1 MNRQV
6 ITIFGG
12 SGFVGRHLVRR
23 LAGGGGELRIAVR
36 DIEAAQYL
44 KTLGDVGQVVLLQTD
59 ICDAA
64 QVTNAVAGTDTVIN
78 LVGVLYERG
87 QRTFEHIHVEG
98 ALNVAQA
105 ASEAG
110 AKRMVH
116 VSALGADPDSP
127 AQYGR
132 TKAAGEQAVA
142 EAFDGATIFRP
153 SVIFGPEDNFFNLFA
168 GLMRFMP
175 VMPVIGAPA
184 LPKISFGGECGVD
197 IDFFDQGGCRFQP
210 VFVGDVAEAMTRA
223 LDDKASRGVT
233 YELGGPRAY
242 SFKEIMELLLAATG
256 RKRIL
261 VPVPL
266 GVAYAKAV
274 FLQMWPKPLL
284 TPDQANLMRVDNVV
298 SGKAPG
304 LDVLGIGATAAEA
317 IVPTYLHR
325 FRTPSHR
332 DPHAV

>member
-116 VSALGADPDSP
+116 MSALGADPDSP

-132 TKAAGEQAVA
+132 TKAAG
-142 EAFDGATIFRP
+142 
-153 SVIFGPEDNFFNLFA
+153 
-168 GLMRFMP
+168 
-175 VMPVIGAPA
+175 
-184 LPKISFGGECGVD
+184 
-197 IDFFDQGGCRFQP
+197 
-210 VFVGDVAEAMTRA
+210 
-223 LDDKASRGVT
+223 
-233 YELGGPRAY
+233 
-242 SFKEIMELLLAATG
+242 
-256 RKRIL
+256 
-261 VPVPL
+261 
-266 GVAYAKAV
+266 
-274 FLQMWPKPLL
+274 
-284 TPDQANLMRVDNVV
+284 
-298 SGKAPG
+298 
-304 LDVLGIGATAAEA
+304 
-317 IVPTYLHR
+317 
-325 FRTPSHR
+325 
-332 DPHAV
+332 